1 MKISVLKS
9 KIILVLLFSMIFP
22 IHAAFSA
29 DLIFTAPPRE
39 SAQAGQKLYA
49 PVAKYLSQLLNRK
62 VTYKHPGNWF
72 SYQNNMRKDKYD
84 IIFDGPHFI
93 SWRVAHINHEVL
105 LKLPGELKF
114 MVVTNSSNAELNEGK
129 DLIGKIFCGI
139 SPPNLSSLS
148 FLASFKNPVLQP
160 KVKGIK
166 GGMGK
171 VFKAFSKNE
180 CPAAVLRN
188 TFYKKKLTDAQQQN
202 LKIIF
207 NSQSL
212 PNQAI
217 SVSSRLS
224 RAEKDKMA
232 TGLVTG
238 KGASSTNGIIKRF
251 GGKKVQ
257 SFVTTTN
264 EEYKNYNSYLEGV
277 IFGW

>member
-188 TFYKKKLTDAQQQN
+188 TFYKKKLTDAQRQN

-238 KGASSTNGIIKRF
+238 KGASSINGIIKRF

>member
-1 MKISVLKS
+1 MAH
-9 KIILVLLFSMIFP
+9 ILFPGVLLT
-22 IHAAFSA
+22 
-29 DLIFTAPPRE
+29 LIT
-39 SAQAGQKLYA
+39 KC
-49 PVAKYLSQLLNRK
+49 
-62 VTYKHPGNWF
+62 
-72 SYQNNMRKDKYD
+72 
-84 IIFDGPHFI
+84 
-93 SWRVAHINHEVL
+93 L

-277 IFGW
+277 IFGWQSVMLK